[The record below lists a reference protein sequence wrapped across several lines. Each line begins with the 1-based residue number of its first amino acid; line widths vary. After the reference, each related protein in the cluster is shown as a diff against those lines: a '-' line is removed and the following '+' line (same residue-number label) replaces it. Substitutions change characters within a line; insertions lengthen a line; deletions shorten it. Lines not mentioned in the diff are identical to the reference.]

1 MKHSIHQRGVGLVE
15 VLVAVLLLSV
25 AVLGFSALQMRAISA
40 TDESLVRTKSLTIVR
55 NLAEVMRAYPE
66 AYVIAGSGTTFK
78 SAAPTEVE
86 DGPPAQ
92 VGGAPTTRVAQ
103 PTIQAVTNSAATDT
117 VVISHTETDANNNKT
132 TVNKTISILATGE
145 NCLSTTTETVG
156 TKVVPKQSCTI
167 NELAARDAL
176 MIKKMAANESI
187 TVSITTCP
195 GSAANAIQS
204 QMCVITA
211 WNGTKALLDDT
222 DAEACAKADGTYK
235 TASHCLISE
244 AY

>member
-1 MKHSIHQRGVGLVE
+1 MKNSMHQQGVGLVE

-25 AVLGFSALQMRAISA
+25 AVLGFSALQVRAISA

-66 AYVIAGSGTTFK
+66 AYVRDGS
-78 SAAPTEVE
+78 APPFESILSTEFAKLSLAERAKV
-86 DGPPAQ
+86 
-92 VGGAPTTRVAQ
+92 V
-103 PTIQAVTNSAATDT
+103 PTIQAVINSAATDT
-117 VVISHTETDANNNKT
+117 VVISHVKT
-132 TVNKTISILATGE
+132 NADGTKSTISKTVSILATGE
-145 NCLSTTTETVG
+145 NCLSTTTDTVDS
-156 TKVVPKQSCTI
+156 KVVPKQSCTI

-187 TVSITTCP
+187 TVSVATCP
-195 GSAANAIQS
+195 GSAVNAIQQ

-211 WNGTKALLDDT
+211 WNGTKAILDDVDT
-222 DAEACAKADGTYK
+222 EACAKADGTYK
-235 TASHCLISE
+235 VGSQCLISE